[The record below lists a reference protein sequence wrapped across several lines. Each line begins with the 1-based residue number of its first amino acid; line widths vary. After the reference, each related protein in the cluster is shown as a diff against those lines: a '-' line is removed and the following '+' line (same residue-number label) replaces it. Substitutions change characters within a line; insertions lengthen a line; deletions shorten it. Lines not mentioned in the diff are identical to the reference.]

1 MLQVVWVYIW
11 MISKHLMLL
20 FNVPDFKSFI
30 WMFPF
35 QNISCYCLTNT
46 LLRSIF
52 IANIS
57 KHLMLLFNIGVKLN
71 HILLWAIS
79 KHLMLLF
86 NTFTRSEPFFVN
98 IFQNISCYCLTGNN
112 DHDRELFLISKHLML
127 LFNALLP
134 SDGLL
139 ANLFQNI
146 SCYCLTQRDRY

>member
-1 MLQVVWVYIW
+1 
-11 MISKHLMLL
+11 MLL
-20 FNVPDFKSFI
+20 FNPNPHNPQHTAV
-30 WMFPF
+30 
-35 QNISCYCLTNT
+35 
-46 LLRSIF
+46 R
-52 IANIS
+52 
-57 KHLMLLFNIGVKLN
+57 
-71 HILLWAIS
+71 IS

-146 SCYCLTQRDRY
+146 SCYCLTAPNGGYVSALPLFQNISCYCLTGVPKSTIHRIAKFQNISCYCLTGARRINKTD